1 MMLQALPA
9 EIRQE
14 KRRGEKKEKDG
25 QDTMPE
31 KEESKPSLSADGTSD
46 NMYEI
51 PQRMSVNV
59 LGLMSQF
66 NKVPSTG
73 LHNNPN
79 YNLYLSATNTDAL
92 KLKI

>member
-1 MMLQALPA
+1 MTQIQHDAVGIA
-9 EIRQE
+9 CWNKTRKE
-14 KRRGEKKEKDG
+14 KRREKKEKDG

-59 LGLMSQF
+59 LGLMS
-66 NKVPSTG
+66 
-73 LHNNPN
+73 
-79 YNLYLSATNTDAL
+79 
-92 KLKI
+92 